1 MESLSSTTGNF
12 TLQPSLDGM
21 HRESV
26 EWLSATVL
34 WKRELSFF
42 QKLLDQ
48 QATKM
53 ESIESKK
60 QIDHFQH
67 LITYYD
73 GELVDLLHK
82 KLRKHESRL
91 AKMLQSA
98 NESDA
103 EYYHEHTQL
112 MDEASSFQKVFTEF
126 KYGFF
131 ELVENGL
138 RLN

>member
-1 MESLSSTTGNF
+1 MESLPTPTGAF
-12 TLQPSLDGM
+12 TLSPSLTGM

-26 EWLSATVL
+26 AWLSATVL

-48 QATKM
+48 HAPKM
-53 ESIESKK
+53 DTVDFKK
-60 QIDHFQH
+60 QVDHFQH

-91 AKMLQSA
+91 AKMLQ
-98 NESDA
+98 EPTGSDA
-103 EYYHEHTQL
+103 AYHQEHTAL
-112 MDEASSFQKVFTEF
+112 MDETSAFQKVFTEF
-126 KYGFF
+126 KHDFF
-131 ELVENGL
+131 TFIEQGMG
-138 RLN
+138 